1 MGKSILMG
9 WKGFFIKFQ
18 ICQHNQLSNFLGVLS
33 TITEETL
40 EISNG
45 KRLKM

>member
-1 MGKSILMG
+1 MGKSSLMG

-18 ICQHNQLSNFLGVLS
+18 ICEHNPLSNFLGVLS

-45 KRLKM
+45 KRSKM